1 MPPPTY
7 VSFLRERL
15 EEASPTNLEDYL
27 RAISSEDW
35 QAEFKSA
42 VNDAADFQLRKA
54 VASLA
59 NREGGELFIGVT
71 DSDRRLVGT
80 PLDKDTLYRRLT
92 QEGSRGDWYV
102 LDLSPL
108 VDRTTEVGLST
119 GPQRILVCEIR
130 KAVLP
135 GLVVD
140 KDRGPLWFERRGRS
154 DHELTSYEAVEAR
167 RRFLRGKYLLEL
179 FTELQTAVGSI
190 PDFVQGDPLAAGA
203 RHFRLPRFAALLSDG
218 SIYSILEERDRAL
231 LLATPAAKGGYSA
244 PGILQ
249 RFLDAGVSLDETAAR
264 YGPEYNLYNAVSN
277 DLRSARHTQE
287 ASVGQF
293 RDHLRSLGMLSVT

>member
-1 MPPPTY
+1 M
-7 VSFLRERL
+7 
-15 EEASPTNLEDYL
+15 EASPTNLEEYL
-27 RAISSEDW
+27 RTIPTEDW

-59 NREGGELFIGVT
+59 NREGGELFVGVA
-71 DSDRRLVGT
+71 DSDRHLVGT
-80 PLDKDTLYRRLT
+80 PLDKDTLYRRLS
-92 QEGSRGDWYV
+92 QAGPRGDWYI

-108 VDRTTEVGLST
+108 VERTTEVPLST
-119 GPQRILVCEIR
+119 GQTRVLVCEIR

-167 RRFLRGKYLLEL
+167 RRFLRGKCLLEL
-179 FTELQTAVGSI
+179 FTELRTAVGSI
-190 PDFVQGDPLAAGA
+190 PDFVQGDPLTAGA
-203 RHFRLPRFAALLSDG
+203 RYFRLPRFAALLSDG
-218 SIYSILEERDRAL
+218 SVYSILEEADRDL
-231 LLATPAAKGGYSA
+231 LLATPPATAGYSA

-249 RFLDAGVSLDETAAR
+249 RFLDAGARLDETAAR

-293 RDHLRSLGMLSVT
+293 QSHLRSLGMLAAT